1 MKRLDDDISTKMDA
15 EDYQEKLKT
24 LDRLITELKAGLK
37 SPDASDEDRN
47 KCVHSTSLNMS

>member
-1 MKRLDDDISTKMDA
+1 MDA

-37 SPDASDEDRN
+37 SPDADDESKK
-47 KCVHSTSLNMS
+47 KCAFPVNNGL